1 MFNNCMLKRDNFM
14 LSMENSKDVIIIRSG
29 IKIGEMEKKEYII
42 NGIFIN
48 K

>member
-29 IKIGEMEKKEYII
+29 IMIGEMEKKSIYNNWYIY
-42 NGIFIN
+42 
-48 K
+48 

>member
-1 MFNNCMLKRDNFM
+1 MLKRDNFM

-29 IKIGEMEKKEYII
+29 IMIGEMEKKVYII
-42 NGIFIN
+42 FCIFIN